1 MTNVINSNIDNKN
14 TNSIIFF
21 KKMNNNILIEL

>member
-14 TNSIIFF
+14 TNYIIFL

>member
-14 TNSIIFF
+14 TNYIIFF